1 MIYINIATNKYMNI
15 CVNNN
20 LSYNYGDNEYLN
32 KLLYRDVY
40 PLQNTLKD
48 FRFFD
53 RDKNIEISNNM
64 LKFYLNKKKQKKLVL
79 LFEKYTFVRVVFINM
94 RRNFNINDKTNINDK
109 LIQDL
114 CNYCL

>member
-1 MIYINIATNKYMNI
+1 MNI

-20 LSYNYGDNEYLN
+20 LSYKYGDNEYLN
-32 KLLYRDVY
+32 RLLCRDVL
-40 PLQNTLKD
+40 PLRNTLKD

-64 LKFYLNKKKQKKLVL
+64 LNFYLNKKKQKKLVL
-79 LFEKYTFVRVVFINM
+79 LFEKYTFVRDVFINM
-94 RRNFNINDKTNINDK
+94 KENFNINNINDINDKTNINDK
-109 LIQDL
+109 LMRDL